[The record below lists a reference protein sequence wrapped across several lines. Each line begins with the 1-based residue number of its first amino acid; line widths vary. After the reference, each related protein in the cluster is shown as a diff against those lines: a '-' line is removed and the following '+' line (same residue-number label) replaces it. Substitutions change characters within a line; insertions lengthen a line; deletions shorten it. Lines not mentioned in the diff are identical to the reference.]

1 MRAKDRRRYG
11 WAVTAAG
18 VGAALLLVVSAGAVG
33 SATVDPSF
41 APGPAFDAG
50 LEPTDVAVADFNG
63 DHTADLAVANCLSA
77 ENQDGDTVSRSDV
90 RILLGG
96 GSGNFR
102 RGPAPPLPAGAQ
114 TCSLASADFNG
125 DGSPDLAVAIS
136 SGTVVAIML
145 GDGSG
150 HFGVA
155 PGSPVAVS
163 GAPTSVGAADVNGD
177 GRPDLVVPVADRAS
191 EHITGIEIL
200 LGDGSGGFTPAPGS
214 PVPLLA
220 GFSISVAAADLNG
233 DGKIDLAVAKRQRN
247 EISILRGDGTGR
259 FGPPV
264 DVAAVRRLQALA
276 VGDFDGDGKPDLAAL
291 GSGGVSILLGDGAGG
306 FHAAGGS
313 PVPGSGDDLAVAD
326 LNGDGTSDLAV
337 ANAGGEAVSVQLATG
352 GGRFRQ
358 AANSPFP
365 AGYAEGLRQGWVR
378 LAPRRLATGD
388 FDGDGKADIASL
400 TGGAPYWP
408 IGPRGSV
415 VLIQTGSAPETRPGR
430 GLRPRGDRVFA
441 TRRQIT
447 ALAADGR
454 RAAVCAGAP
463 IAWTAPRRSVTF
475 KTVEYGSCL
484 HGALALGGDRIAWVG
499 LVSCGN
505 LSCAEGVFVSKLS
518 GGRRREV
525 DVQENDCGL
534 GECDPT
540 GVWIAQLLGGGPL
553 IAWNDWAVD
562 CTADCK
568 AEVDEVATFAITG
581 QSLKRFHG
589 GRAGTVRRDS
599 AARPL
604 LAVGGGRMA
613 LRIGGN
619 VVVLNA
625 NGRRVATV
633 PAPGLENVALAR
645 TELGVAGRTSLGVY
659 DPANGHLRKAIALG
673 GSAALQLAGIT
684 SRLALL
690 RGPHS
695 LVLVR
700 LGHGE
705 LISFPLAS
713 KVATRLVD
721 AKLTAAGL
729 FYAYN
734 VAKGKAK
741 GRIVF
746 EPMSRLLA
754 RF

>member
-11 WAVTAAG
+11 RAVTVAAM
-18 VGAALLLVVSAGAVG
+18 GAALLLVVSAGAVG

-50 LEPTDVAVADFNG
+50 LKPTDVAVADFNG
-63 DHTADLAVANCLSA
+63 DHTPDLAVANCLSA
-77 ENQDGDTVSRSDV
+77 MTPDGNTVTRSDV
-90 RILLGG
+90 RILLGD

-114 TCSLASADFNG
+114 TCSLAAVDFNG

-136 SGTVVAIML
+136 SGTAAAIML

-150 HFGVA
+150 HFRA
-155 PGSPVAVS
+155 PPGSPVPVGGS
-163 GAPTSVGAADVNGD
+163 PTSVVAADVNGD
-177 GRPDLVVPVADRAS
+177 GRPDLVVPVADPAS
-191 EHITGIEIL
+191 GRITGIEIL
-200 LGDGSGGFTPAPGS
+200 LGDGSGGFTEAPGS
-214 PVPLLA
+214 P
-220 GFSISVAAADLNG
+220 
-233 DGKIDLAVAKRQRN
+233 
-247 EISILRGDGTGR
+247 ISILAGSALS
-259 FGPPV
+259 
-264 DVAAVRRLQALA
+264 VAVA
-276 VGDFDGDGKPDLAAL
+276 DFDGDGKPDLAVANTQRNEILILRGNGTGRFGPPVVVAAARGPRAL
-291 GSGGVSILLGDGAGG
+291 AVGDFDRNGKPDLAAVVTNGVAILLGDGSGA
-306 FHAAGGS
+306 FHPAPGS
-313 PVPGSGDDLAVAD
+313 PVPGAGDALAVAD
-326 LNGDGTSDLAV
+326 LNGDGRSDLAV
-337 ANAGGEAVSVQLATG
+337 ANAYGEAVSVQLATG

-365 AGYAEGLRQGWVR
+365 AGYPL
-378 LAPRRLATGD
+378 RLATGD
-388 FDGDGKADIASL
+388 FDGDGKADIATL

-415 VLIQTGSAPETRPGR
+415 VLLQTGSAPETRPGR
-430 GLRPRGDRVFA
+430 GLRPQGDRVFA

-447 ALAADGR
+447 ALAADGS
-454 RAAVCAGAP
+454 RAAVCAGVP
-463 IAWTAPRRSVTF
+463 VAWTAPGRSVTF
-475 KTVEYGSCL
+475 KTAEYGGCEE
-484 HGALALGGDRIAWVG
+484 LALGGDRIAWEARVG
-499 LVSCGN
+499 CGN
-505 LSCAEGVFVSKLS
+505 TFCTDGVFVSKLS

-525 DVQENDCGL
+525 DQKDNDCGA
-534 GECDPT
+534 GPCDPT
-540 GVWIAQLLGGGPL
+540 GVWIQQLLGGGPL
-553 IAWNDWAVD
+553 IAWNDWTVD
-562 CTADCK
+562 CTADCG
-568 AEVDEVATFAITG
+568 AGVDEIATFAVKA
-581 QSLKRFHG
+581 QSLNRFYG
-589 GRAGTVRRDS
+589 GRARAVRRDS

-613 LRIGGN
+613 LQVGEN
-619 VVVLNA
+619 VVVLNP

-633 PAPGLENVALAR
+633 PAPGLEGVALAR

-659 DPANGHLRKAIALG
+659 APANGHLRKTIALG
-673 GSAALQLAGIT
+673 GNAALQLAGIT

-700 LGHGE
+700 LGDGE

-713 KVATRLVD
+713 KVAKRLVD

-729 FYAYN
+729 FYTYN

-746 EPMSRLLA
+746 EPTSRLLA